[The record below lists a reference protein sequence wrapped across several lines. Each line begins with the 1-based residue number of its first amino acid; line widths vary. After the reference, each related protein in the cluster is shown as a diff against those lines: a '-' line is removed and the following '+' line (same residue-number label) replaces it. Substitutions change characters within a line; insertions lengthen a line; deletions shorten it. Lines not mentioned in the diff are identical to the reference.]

1 MNTKFAFL
9 LELKAKPGKESE
21 VEAFLTGEAKLVSGE
36 PTTVTWHAAKIEGET
51 GTYRV
56 FDTFND
62 EAGREAHMN
71 GEAGKEFLANKDRLF
86 SEVKIHRLQ
95 VVAQK

>member
-1 MNTKFAFL
+1 
-9 LELKAKPGKESE
+9 
-21 VEAFLTGEAKLVSGE
+21 
-36 PTTVTWHAAKIEGET
+36 
-51 GTYRV
+51 
-56 FDTFND
+56 
-62 EAGREAHMN
+62 MN

>member
-1 MNTKFAFL
+1 MNTKFTFL
-9 LELKAKPGKESE
+9 LQLKAKPGKESE
-21 VEAFLTGEAKLVSGE
+21 VEAFLKGEAKLVSGE
-36 PTTVTWHAAKIEGET
+36 PRTVTWHAAKDEAEPGA
-51 GTYRV
+51 YFV

-62 EAGREAHMN
+62 EAAREAHMN
-71 GEAGKEFLANKDRLF
+71 GEAGKEFVANKDRLF

>member
-9 LELKAKPGKESE
+9 LELKAKPGNEAE

-36 PTTVTWHAAKIEGET
+36 PRTITWHATKIEGEP
-51 GTYRV
+51 GVYRV

-62 EAGREAHMN
+62 EAAREAHMN
-71 GEAGKEFLANKDRLF
+71 GPAGKEFVANKDRLF
-86 SEVKIHRLQ
+86 SEVKINRLQ
-95 VVAQK
+95 VFAQK